1 MCIFHEALSDNQ
13 AFGISPIVVALSSLE
28 NGSKL
33 FAEIAAVVAKEPGFQ
48 VGSGAVQLVAVAK
61 DPYRYLRALT
71 GCEPDKGNGQWAVT
85 LLLKE
90 LASESPS
97 QQYFSAAEP
106 SAAAKD
112 VMRASSIEEALR
124 RVAIAGNTARPAFLA
139 WFRENPSPAGA
150 PKAIEILERVADQIE
165 RPLPALPVLENA
177 LGAQAA
183 AKLDRDPTSNRPCCQ
198 QP

>member
-13 AFGISPIVVALSSLE
+13 AFGISPTIVALSSLE
-28 NGSKL
+28 KGSSL
-33 FAEIAAVVAKEPGFQ
+33 FAEIAAVVAQEPAFQ
-48 VGSGAVQLVAVAK
+48 VGSGAVQLAAVAK
-61 DPYRYLRALT
+61 DPYRYLRALLSF
-71 GCEPDKGNGQWAVT
+71 EPDKGNGPRAVT

-90 LASESPS
+90 LASESHSP
-97 QQYFSAAEP
+97 QYFSAAEP

-124 RVAIAGNTARPAFLA
+124 QVAIAGNTVRPAFLA

-150 PKAIEILERVADQIE
+150 PKAIEILERVAAQIE
-165 RPLPALPVLENA
+165 RPLPALPVLDDT
-177 LGAQAA
+177 LGAPAA
-183 AKLDRDPTSNRPCCQ
+183 AKLDRDLTSKRPCCQ